1 MPIFGTGLRARRRPP
16 GSCRSSPF
24 CGVSPRYTARCA
36 QSQIDLS
43 LPPWSRSVATCHL
56 RGVAQKKRPTLLA
69 SPSEKMERLL
79 RLLHLLLHFLLLH
92 RQRDYVNFVLG
103 CIFMRLYFHFV
114 SFVALHCVWI
124 TDCPALVVFSTH
136 EGLSV
141 VADFAG

>member
-1 MPIFGTGLRARRRPP
+1 MGASKPAWSMRPAWSGFASGLAAWP
-16 GSCRSSPF
+16 
-24 CGVSPRYTARCA
+24 
-36 QSQIDLS
+36 LS
-43 LPPWSRSVATCHL
+43 LSAPVDQERSDVSFVWSRPKEKADVA
-56 RGVAQKKRPTLLA
+56 RQ
-69 SPSEKMERLL
+69 PSEKMERLL
-79 RLLHLLLHFLLLH
+79 RLLHSLLHFLLLH

-124 TDCPALVVFSTH
+124 TDCPALVVFTTH